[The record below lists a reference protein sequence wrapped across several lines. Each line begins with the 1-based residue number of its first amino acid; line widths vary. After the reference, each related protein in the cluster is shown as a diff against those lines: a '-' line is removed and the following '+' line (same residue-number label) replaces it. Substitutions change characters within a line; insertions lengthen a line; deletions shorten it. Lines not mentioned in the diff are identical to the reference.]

1 MTGKQ
6 PTLTSWITTEQRGK
20 AVPMKN
26 PPHPGKIVR
35 HDVIEPLRLSVTAA
49 AGVLGVSR
57 KTLSAL
63 VNERAGVSADMAV
76 RLEKAFGSTARLW
89 LDLQTA
95 YDLAQV
101 KREAIT
107 VDRYQAPEERRSR
120 DISA

>member
-1 MTGKQ
+1 
-6 PTLTSWITTEQRGK
+6 
-20 AVPMKN
+20 MKN
-26 PPHPGKIVR
+26 PPHPGQIVK

-107 VDRYQAPEERRSR
+107 VDRYQAHEERRSR